1 MPFIMAKFS
10 IKITTND
17 CNIVFRYLA
26 HDGRQI
32 TVETFNFFF
41 CSYIC
46 WTVAAYNCSFWISP
60 KRSNEDSGWDRLYD
74 AERKLSFW
82 DKEKTNPAN
91 WGIYVVLCGWWCE
104 QGPTVSCGVLLDT
117 NLSLNRCSWTQTISC
132 WYWDAEAVSSFNC
145 VLPLSVLVLKD
156 EISNFCVDFMRCV
169 FFMSTVACF
178 STAYRAYIYLSII
191 YLMYDNVYKYTH
203 CRNFSETLRNQRC
216 LWKVSTLKIC
226 IKMNDFCALGRALD
240 AANKF

>member
-1 MPFIMAKFS
+1 MLLN
-10 IKITTND
+10 TD
-17 CNIVFRYLA
+17 NIVL
-26 HDGRQI
+26 
-32 TVETFNFFF
+32 
-41 CSYIC
+41 
-46 WTVAAYNCSFWISP
+46 
-60 KRSNEDSGWDRLYD
+60 
-74 AERKLSFW
+74 
-82 DKEKTNPAN
+82 
-91 WGIYVVLCGWWCE
+91 VL
-104 QGPTVSCGVLLDT
+104 
-117 NLSLNRCSWTQTISC
+117 
-132 WYWDAEAVSSFNC
+132 DAEAVSSFNC